1 MLLFLAIIAGLVLLV
16 LAFILPALFWPKQT
30 SNDDAQAEKRALYR
44 QQFAELEQDRL
55 HAVLDDHQYALAKNE
70 LERRMLDEIGVSN
83 MTGVTGLTG
92 VSIKI
97 SQPDRRLAL
106 ILLLLLPVA
115 AFLIYLKLGNVL
127 AITQPLAAKPG
138 AIASAQVGLQAS
150 DSRLGAGD
158 IAPLLQSLQQ
168 KLQTNPQDGDGW
180 ALLGRS
186 YVEMQRY
193 PEAVAAFATAL
204 QLLPADAQLLADYA
218 DAAAVVNDYQFSG
231 LPERLIAQALKLDPQ
246 QNKALM
252 LAASAAFNRQDYD
265 LAISYWQRL
274 KLALP
279 ADSALLA
286 EAEAALTELHALAAK
301 QLSNQKMPV
310 STLAATVA
318 TQVPAA
324 GPAAGISGTVRI
336 SAALAGKLKPTAT
349 LFIFARAA
357 QGPPMPLAIVRKR
370 GRDLP
375 YRFHLDDSSAL
386 SPDYMLSQAGE
397 VVIVAR
403 ISNSGDA
410 KPQAGDLQGMSALV
424 KAVGNTVDIEINQLL
439 P

>member
-16 LAFILPALFWPKQT
+16 LSFILPALVWPKQT
-30 SNDDAQAEKRALYR
+30 DNNVAQAEKRALYR

-55 HAVLDDHQYALAKNE
+55 HAVLDDNQYALAKNE

-92 VSIKI
+92 VTRKT

-138 AIASAQVGLQAS
+138 AIAAAQVGLQAS

-158 IAPLLQSLQQ
+158 INPLLQSLQQ
-168 KLQTNPQDGDGW
+168 KLLTNPKDGDGW

-204 QLLPADAQLLADYA
+204 KLLPADAQLLADYA

-252 LAASAAFNRQDYD
+252 LAASAAFNHQDYD

-274 KLALP
+274 KLAIP

-301 QLSNQKMPV
+301 QHSGKKMPV
-310 STLAATVA
+310 TTVA
-318 TQVPAA
+318 TEV
-324 GPAAGISGTVRI
+324 PAAGISGTVRI
-336 SAALAGKLKPTAT
+336 SAALAGKLEPTAT

-357 QGPPMPLAIVRKR
+357 QGPPMPLAIVRKL

-386 SPDYMLSQAGE
+386 SPEYMLSQAGD

-410 KPQAGDLQGMSALV
+410 KPQAGDLQGMSARV
-424 KAVGNTVDIEINQLL
+424 KLGANKVDIEINQQL